1 MTKCAACQ
9 KVPSGIEGHVD
20 LFACTMDGRRMQ
32 FTCRVCGANWARHY
46 TGTGSFDWET
56 LVERLQ
62 GTAVPGR
69 VG

>member
-1 MTKCAACQ
+1 MFKCGACQ
-9 KVPSGIEGHVD
+9 DVPSGIVGHEN
-20 LFACTMDGRRMQ
+20 LFARTMDGRRMQ
-32 FTCRVCGANWARHY
+32 FTCRACGALWVRHY
-46 TGTGSFDWET
+46 TGTESFDWEA